1 MAVKVWRGTAAG
13 IQQVDTATVSG
24 TWTAG
29 DEAYLEINGSRLVVT
44 IGAAT
49 TVADV
54 AEAVTAAINAT
65 SKTDSVVGT
74 ETRNF
79 GGQELPE
86 LSEVTAS
93 NTATE
98 VVLEGNTAG
107 VPFTATW
114 PAPSTASS
122 GTISGAATTAAT
134 GPNHFDNEDN
144 WSTGAVPVT
153 GDEIVFQDSAVDCLY
168 GLEQFS
174 VTNCTLQFDS
184 SFTGRLGLSPKNPN
198 NYDEYRT
205 RHLQVIPTTA
215 ARGLVVGGGP
225 GNGSPR
231 LNIDPSTTA
240 IQAVINFT
248 STAES
253 GAKAAVDLIN
263 MAGATIAVRQGSV
276 SLAAMASN
284 EASVATL
291 EMTYNTQVATD
302 ALVYV
307 GTKGRVDN
315 INKTGGELRFVNT
328 DGGTVASC
336 VSRAGIVEFH
346 GKMGVTFLDV
356 QGGRMYW
363 KSTGTLESPK
373 VGGAGVLDF
382 SQDADLKTVT
392 NPIERYSNNS
402 RILDP
407 NKVVTN
413 LRIDNNE
420 VSDTTNLELGT
431 DFRITRGAT
440 A

>member
-13 IQQVDTATVSG
+13 IQQLDTATVSG
-24 TWTAG
+24 VWAQG
-29 DEAYLEINGSRLVVT
+29 DEAYFEINGSRLVVT

-65 SKTDSVVGT
+65 GKTDSVVGT

-86 LSEVTAS
+86 MSEVTAS

-98 VVLEGNTAG
+98 VVVTGDTAG
-107 VPFTATW
+107 KPFTATW
-114 PAPSTASS
+114 PAPNTA
-122 GTISGAATTAAT
+122 GTGDISNTTTTAAT
-134 GPNHFDNEDN
+134 GPNHFDNDDN
-144 WSTGAVPVT
+144 WSTGAVPVA
-153 GDEIVFQDSAVDCLY
+153 GDEIVFQQSAVDCLY
-168 GLEQFS
+168 GLSQYA
-174 VTNCTLQFDS
+174 VTNCTLQIDS
-184 SFTGRLGLSPKNPN
+184 SFTGAIGLAPTNPTG
-198 NYDEYRT
+198 YAEYRQ
-205 RHLQVIPTTA
+205 RHLAIVPTTA
-215 ARGLVVGGGP
+215 TRGIVVGGGP
-225 GNGSPR
+225 GNGSSR

-240 IQAVINFT
+240 CQVVVNFT
-248 STAES
+248 ATAEA
-253 GAKAAVDLIN
+253 GAKAAMDLVN
-263 MAGATIAVRQGSV
+263 MAGATVAVRQGSV

-291 EMTYNTQVATD
+291 EMTYSTQLATD
-302 ALVYV
+302 SLVYV
-307 GTKGRVDN
+307 GTKGRVGTV
-315 INKTGGELRFVNT
+315 NKTGGELRFVNT
-328 DGGTVASC
+328 DGGTVSSC
-336 VSRAGIVEFH
+336 VSRAGTTEFH
-346 GKMGVTFLDV
+346 GKIGVTFLDV
-356 QGGRMYW
+356 QGGRMLW
-363 KSTGTLESPK
+363 KSTGTLGSPK

-431 DFRITRGAT
+431 DYRITRAAT

>member
-1 MAVKVWRGTAAG
+1 MAVKVWRGTAVG
-13 IQQVDTATVSG
+13 IKQVDTATVSG

-65 SKTDSVVGT
+65 SKTDSLVGT

-86 LSEVTAS
+86 LTEITAS

-107 VPFTATW
+107 MPFTTTW
-114 PAPSTASS
+114 PTPSTAST
-122 GTISGAATTAAT
+122 GDISATTTTAAT
-134 GPNHFDNEDN
+134 GPNHFDNDDN
-144 WSTGAVPVT
+144 WSTGAVPVAA
-153 GDEIVFQDSAVDCLY
+153 DQIVFQDSAIDCLY
-168 GLEQFS
+168 GLSQYS
-174 VTNCTLQFDS
+174 VTNCTIQIDS
-184 SFTGRLGLSPKNPN
+184 SFTGRIGLAPRNAN
-198 NYDEYRT
+198 NYDEYRQ
-205 RHLQVIPTTA
+205 RHLAIIPTTA
-215 ARGLVVGGGP
+215 ARGIVIGGGP

-231 LNIDPSTTA
+231 INLDPSTTA
-240 IQAVINFT
+240 VQAVINFT
-248 STAES
+248 ASAES
-253 GAKAAVDLIN
+253 GTKAAVDLVN
-263 MAGATIAVRQGSV
+263 MAGATVAIRQGSL
-276 SLAAMASN
+276 SLAATASN
-284 EASVATL
+284 SASVATL

-307 GTKGRVDN
+307 GTKGRIDN
-315 INKTGGELRFVNT
+315 INKSGGELRFVNT

-336 VSRAGIVEFH
+336 VSRAGVVEFH
-346 GKMGVTFLDV
+346 GNIGVTFLDV
-356 QGGRMYW
+356 QGGQVIW
-363 KSTGTLESPK
+363 KSTGTLASPK

-382 SQDADLKTVT
+382 SQDADAKTVT

-402 RILDP
+402 RIVDP

-420 VSDTTNLELGT
+420 VSDMTNLELGT
-431 DFRITRGAT
+431 DFRITRAAT